1 MCLYQRP
8 LFYFI
13 KIRTDTWSI
22 NKIIP
27 VSIALR
33 GGLGRGGKD
42 LFFTVLPE
50 SFFDKISSRYLS

>member
-1 MCLYQRP
+1 M
-8 LFYFI
+8 
-13 KIRTDTWSI
+13 KIRTGAWSI

-50 SFFDKISSRYLS
+50 SFFDKISKYLS

>member
-8 LFYFI
+8 LFYFM
-13 KIRTDTWSI
+13 KIRTATWSI

-50 SFFDKISSRYLS
+50 SFFDKISRYLS

>member
-13 KIRTDTWSI
+13 KIRTATWSI

-50 SFFDKISSRYLS
+50 SFFDKISRYLS